1 MGNESEESRFL
12 QKWLMI
18 QERKQQYHHLKL
30 QTEEFC
36 GVINRYLP
44 KPSEFLSLD
53 TVRSDHQKL
62 LDEKFGIENR
72 LQKAGEKAVK
82 FMIFLFSNTLK
93 KKLETFQ
100 KSLDEEER
108 LLRDKIENRKKKE
121 SKFAVLKLI
130 DSELKLL
137 LAKQT
142 KVRSVLSIL

>member
-1 MGNESEESRFL
+1 
-12 QKWLMI
+12 
-18 QERKQQYHHLKL
+18 
-30 QTEEFC
+30 
-36 GVINRYLP
+36 
-44 KPSEFLSLD
+44 
-53 TVRSDHQKL
+53 
-62 LDEKFGIENR
+62 
-72 LQKAGEKAVK
+72 
-82 FMIFLFSNTLK
+82 MIFLFSNTLK

-100 KSLDEEER
+100 KSLDEEKR